1 MLTATKLR
9 LPKGSPSPS
18 RSIFLT
24 KTLLPVP
31 AMLCGFLI
39 AFLFSQS
46 LSIAIA
52 FGAFIGIFSTIAQK
66 RNESK
71 KTLAIQSACP
81 EMIDL
86 LISGV
91 QSGLSINES
100 LANLAERGPEVLR
113 PYFHTF
119 RENLYARGD
128 FRQALVD
135 IKESLAEPQIDQ
147 IVEALLISKELG
159 GAELLNILRLLGNF
173 IREDL
178 TLRREIAV
186 KHSWIKNSAHLSA
199 AAPWLLLLLLST
211 QPATAQAFSTSTG
224 AGILATGLGMTA
236 IAYLWMNQL
245 SRLPQGNRI
254 FTESKARER
263 A

>member
-1 MLTATKLR
+1 MLTDSRFSFPKSSTKIM
-9 LPKGSPSPS
+9 LPILSLVS
-18 RSIFLT
+18 
-24 KTLLPVP
+24 
-31 AMLCGFLI
+31 GFLI
-39 AFLFSQS
+39 AFLFSHS
-46 LSIAIA
+46 FSIAIA
-52 FGAFIGIFSTIAQK
+52 FGAFIGIFFTIAQK
-66 RNESK
+66 KSESK
-71 KTLAIQSACP
+71 KTKAIQSACP

-113 PYFHTF
+113 PYFYTF
-119 RENLYARGD
+119 RENLYTRGD
-128 FRQALVD
+128 FRLALVE

-211 QPATAQAFSTSTG
+211 QSTTAQAFSTSTG
-224 AGILATGLGMTA
+224 VGILATGLGMTA
-236 IAYLWMNQL
+236 IAYMWMNRL

-254 FTESKARER
+254 FIESKAGTRG
-263 A
+263 